1 MIESIFKTAVSNLK
15 SDSGFLKSKTHC
27 SRCHFRNDI
36 QTNDDNINIDLVE
49 DGSSANMAKEI
60 EL

>member
-1 MIESIFKTAVSNLK
+1 MIESIFKNSYMSNLK
-15 SDSGFLKSKTHC
+15 SDSGFLKC